1 MDMRR
6 PSVTGHGVQEPEH
19 TALVIR
25 ATVTQRPEVRHEVPV
40 LARRAF
46 GAGEVTRPAADA
58 LLQIAGDHVR
68 PDEAAVLWR
77 GHVRTGR
84 AEDINGV
91 EAGEPCGLVRRL
103 ESLGEA

>member
-25 ATVTQRPEVRHEVPV
+25 ATVTQRAEVRHEVPV

-46 GAGEVTRPAADA
+46 GASEVTRPPADTK
-58 LLQIAGDHVR
+58 LDVPGDHMR
-68 PDEAAVLWR
+68 PDEAAVLGR
-77 GHVRTGR
+77 GHVGAGW
-84 AEDINGV
+84 AEHVDSV
-91 EAGEPCGLVRRL
+91 EAGETCGLVRRL
-103 ESLGEA
+103 EVLR